1 MARKNRQQLV
11 QNRVEFYKQD
21 EKERLEKAARKN
33 KVRLENKEL
42 MRQGKFDPFK
52 YRKGSVH
59 KPKVAPVVANKDK
72 NTRKM
77 AKMMKK
83 MAISDGPNKKRRM
96 ADSSDDDSSDEG

>member
-1 MARKNRQQLV
+1 
-11 QNRVEFYKQD
+11 
-21 EKERLEKAARKN
+21 
-33 KVRLENKEL
+33 

-52 YRKGSVH
+52 YKKNSVH

-83 MAISDGPNKKRRM
+83 MAIGDGNKKRRM
-96 ADSSDDDSSDEG
+96 ADSSDDDDSSDEG